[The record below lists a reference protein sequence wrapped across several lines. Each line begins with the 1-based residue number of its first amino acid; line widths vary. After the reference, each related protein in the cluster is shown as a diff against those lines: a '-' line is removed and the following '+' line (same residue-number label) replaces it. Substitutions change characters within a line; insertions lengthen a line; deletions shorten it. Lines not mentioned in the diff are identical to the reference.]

1 VTDLKAEEITAMD
14 QHPRPGRPGMSR
26 RRFLTVAGAAVAG
39 TALLSGCGSGAP
51 AGTTLVREWNLFSGG
66 DGERYMAIQAAFRER
81 TPGTT
86 LQSTVLPWGAPFY
99 TKLAM
104 GAAGGR
110 GPDVATMHLSRLP
123 GFSPTTLLDPFPAD
137 LLAEHGITP
146 DKFLPEVW
154 NRCVI
159 DGQVYAVPLDTHMV
173 VHYYNTDICAQAGL
187 IGSDG
192 KLLSP
197 EGPDELVEQLRA
209 IKGVTGTYGA
219 SIEAEQPWRFFAS
232 LYAQTGGE
240 MLDPSGSR
248 VLLDLDKATE
258 VLEFL
263 RRLST
268 DEKLLPGS
276 SDYPATV
283 ALFGSGA
290 AGMSFNGEW
299 EVTTYL
305 DAELPFG
312 MAQMP
317 NVYGSRH
324 ALGDCHTYVLPKRP
338 DRDPETTRAT
348 VEYVSSMLASS
359 LDWARGGHVPAYQP
373 VATSAEYA
381 ALEPQSE
388 YAAAADAVAFDPP
401 GWFSGSGS
409 TLQTVANDA
418 LGSVMTGAQRPP
430 AAAAQLNAGLQR
442 LVSIPSPV

>member
-1 VTDLKAEEITAMD
+1 MEHPHLRTA
-14 QHPRPGRPGMSR
+14 RRGLSR
-26 RRFLTVAGAAVAG
+26 RRFLAAAGAAVG
-39 TALLSGCGSGAP
+39 TALVSGCATSAP
-51 AGTTLVREWNLFSGG
+51 PGVTLVREWNLFSGG
-66 DGERYMAIQAAFRER
+66 DGERYLAIQDAFRER
-81 TPGTT
+81 TPATMLHATT
-86 LQSTVLPWGAPFY
+86 LPWGPPFY

-104 GAAGGR
+104 AAAGGR

-123 GFSPTTLLDPFPAD
+123 GFSPATLLDPFPPD

-146 DKFLPEVW
+146 EKFLPEVW
-154 NRCVI
+154 DRCVV

-173 VHYYNTDICAQAGL
+173 VHYYNTDICGRAGL
-187 IGSDG
+187 LGPDG
-192 KLLSP
+192 KLISP
-197 EGPDELVEQLRA
+197 DGPDGLIEQLRA
-209 IKGVTGTYGA
+209 VQAVTGNFGA

-232 LYAQTGGE
+232 LYAQLGGE
-240 MLDPSGSR
+240 LIDPSGTR
-248 VLLDLDKATE
+248 VVLDVDMATE

-263 RRLST
+263 RRLSV
-268 DEKLLPGS
+268 DERLLPGS
-276 SDYPATV
+276 ADYPAAV

-305 DAELPFG
+305 DAGLPFG

-317 NVYGSRH
+317 DVYGSRL
-324 ALGDCHTYVLPKRP
+324 ALGDCHTYVLPKRA
-338 DRDPETTRAT
+338 DRSEETTRAT
-348 VEYVSSMLASS
+348 VEYVGAMVAAG

-373 VATSAEYA
+373 VATSPEYA

-418 LGSVMTGAQRPP
+418 LGTVMTGAQQPR
-430 AAAAQLNAGLQR
+430 AAAAQLRSALQR